1 MSLSKQQL
9 MEINSHLDEISL
21 KQSQNLMS
29 LEEAYAAALAD
40 KQRLIDTFNKSEPK
54 DDFRISVW
62 KKSNDLVKV
71 FEAEKF
77 EADRAKGCRF
87 PKDSALDIEAR
98 AKVTDVKIVINTIS
112 FNGTKKLNEEE
123 LRYSKEIKKQKDKDG
138 NETIVTSE
146 QYAQIR
152 LSMLVDYGKY
162 IDSEHPEMVKLYRAY
177 HDKCLSNYEDYAKG
191 LLTGRSENRDAA
203 LASKVSNNLAAS
215 KYSDP
220 NKAQAVINLLQPVT
234 K

>member
-1 MSLSKQQL
+1 MSLSKQEL

-21 KQSQNLMS
+21 KQSQNVMS
-29 LEEAYAAALAD
+29 LEEAYAAAVAD
-40 KQRLIDTFNKSEPK
+40 KQRLIDTFSKTEPK
-54 DDFRISVW
+54 DDFRVSVW

-77 EADRAKGCRF
+77 EADRSKGCRF
-87 PKDSALDIEAR
+87 TKDSNLDIEAR
-98 AKVTDVKIVINTIS
+98 AKIADVKIVINKMT
-112 FNGTKKLNEEE
+112 FNGTKKLNEDE
-123 LRYSKEIKKQKDKDG
+123 LRYAKDVKKRLDKEGK
-138 NETIVTSE
+138 ETIVTDE
-146 QYAQIR
+146 QYALVR

-162 IDSEHPEMVKLYRAY
+162 ISSEHPEMTKLYHAY

-191 LLTGRSENRDAA
+191 LLTSRSENRDAA
-203 LASKVSNNLAAS
+203 LASKISNNLAAS
-215 KYSDP
+215 KYSDS